1 MRIKQIAISDLTPA
15 DYNPRKDLQPGDTD
29 YEKLR
34 RSLTE
39 FGYVEPVIWNK
50 TTGNIVGGHQ
60 RLKVLA
66 DLGYKTV
73 DCVVVELDET
83 REKAL
88 NVVLNKI
95 SGDWD
100 NSKLALLIADLDAS
114 DFEVELTGFDESE
127 IQQLIGSLDEDSIED
142 DNFDLNAALEAAAFV
157 EKGDIWRVG
166 RHRLMCADATNP
178 ADVETLMD
186 GKQANLVVT
195 DPPYNVDFKSNS
207 GLKIAGDKQDSDTS
221 TSSCWLH
228 SPTWRHLWLREGQPM
243 FSMPTPKASTSV
255 KRFLMLASIYRAVVF
270 GSKTPLYLVVPHTSG
285 STNRCCMGGRK
296 TALTLG
302 MPTANKPRCGIL
314 PSPAKTVTI
323 RLRSH

>member
-29 YEKLR
+29 YDKLK
-34 RSLTE
+34 RSLSE

-88 NVVLNKI
+88 NVALNKI

-114 DFEVELTGFDESE
+114 DFDVELTGFDESE
-127 IQQLIGSLDEDSIED
+127 IQQLIGSLDSDSIED

-157 EKGDIWRVG
+157 EKGDIWRIG

-178 ADVETLMD
+178 ADVETLM
-186 GKQANLVVT
+186 L
-195 DPPYNVDFKSNS
+195 S
-207 GLKIAGDKQDSDTS
+207 LI
-221 TSSCWLH
+221 H
-228 SPTWRHLWLREGQPM
+228 
-243 FSMPTPKASTSV
+243 
-255 KRFLMLASIYRAVVF
+255 I
-270 GSKTPLYLVVPHTSG
+270 
-285 STNRCCMGGRK
+285 
-296 TALTLG
+296 
-302 MPTANKPRCGIL
+302 
-314 PSPAKTVTI
+314 
-323 RLRSH
+323 

>member
-1 MRIKQIAISDLTPA
+1 MRIKQIALTDLTPA
-15 DYNPRKDLQPGDTD
+15 DYNPRKDLQPGDAD
-29 YEKLR
+29 YDKLK
-34 RSLTE
+34 RSLSE

-88 NVVLNKI
+88 NVALNKI

-100 NSKLALLIADLDAS
+100 ESKLALLIADLDAS
-114 DFEVELTGFDESE
+114 DFDVELTGFDESE
-127 IQQLIGSLDEDSIED
+127 IQQLIGSLDSDSIED
-142 DNFDLNAALEAAAFV
+142 DNFDLNVALEAAAFV

-178 ADVETLMD
+178 SDVETLMD

-207 GLKIAGDKQDSDTS
+207 GLKIAGDKQDATPS

-228 SPTWRHLWLREGQPM
+228 SPTWRHPLLRAGQPM

-255 KRFLMLASIYRAVVF
+255 KRFLMLASTCRAVVF
-270 GSKTPLYLVVPHTSG
+270 GLKTP
-285 STNRCCMGGRK
+285 
-296 TALTLG
+296 
-302 MPTANKPRCGIL
+302 
-314 PSPAKTVTI
+314 
-323 RLRSH
+323 